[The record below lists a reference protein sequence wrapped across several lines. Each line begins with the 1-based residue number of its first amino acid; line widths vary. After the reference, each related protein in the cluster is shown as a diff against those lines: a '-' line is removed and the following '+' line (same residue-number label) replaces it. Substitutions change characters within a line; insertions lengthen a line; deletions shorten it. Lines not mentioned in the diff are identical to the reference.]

1 MSIRTTGRKERRI
14 AELDPIEQGVVITAL
29 NELRNEK
36 LEEHRPTDAVDDVLL
51 KVIDAPSRK
60 VRVRDDEAR

>member
-1 MSIRTTGRKERRI
+1 MREERRVLT
-14 AELDPIEQGVVITAL
+14 LDPIEQGVVITAL
-29 NELRNEK
+29 NELRNDK
-36 LEEHRPTDAVDDVLL
+36 LEEHRPTDTVDDVLL